1 MPRRSRARKIRACR
15 APSPEALFAPFFVRM
30 HDDFRVGVRAKHMSA
45 PFQCPPQ
52 LPVIVDLA
60 VVDDRDVAGFVEN
73 GLAPAGKINNAE
85 AAHSQRHGGSDQQPV
100 FIRTAMPKRLHHPA
114 SNGFGLSGTLNSDDA
129 TNSAHPALLYL
140 ERGESSTAT

>member
-15 APSPEALFAPFFVRM
+15 APSA
-30 HDDFRVGVRAKHMSA
+30 
-45 PFQCPPQ
+45 Q

-114 SNGFGLSGTLNSDDA
+114 RNGFGLFGTLNSDDA
-129 TNSAHPALLYL
+129 ANSAHCALLYP
-140 ERGESSTAT
+140 EIVNSSI